1 MCTMEFAFPC
11 LLVRLPGG
19 RTRVL
24 PAHADVLAELE
35 EREGLPREHV
45 RLVGDGM
52 VRDVRL
58 HLAGG
63 GGDQPDWTERGMI
76 PTGGKK
82 RGPDARAP
90 DWHADPQKY
99 AAKMERDKRERGEL
113 VVAVGPFCVPCG
125 KRFAKQS
132 VYDAHLSGKK
142 HLNSLQRMGRDEEAM
157 VCQLDMEAKRRRLAA
172 AEEAKHLAWRADA
185 MVGGAAAEQSAE
197 SAEAAAARR
206 AIREEALR
214 KRAMLPMPDTVAA
227 TSVYDDGSSTGGST
241 SSAST
246 SSSSSSASASASSSA
261 ANRAS
266 NAPTTTAAATL
277 ASEAATDDEEDAQD
291 DASEPVAPDTALP
304 PVAPDAAPA
313 AAPWMGAFEASA
325 AWQGARVGMAFKCGP
340 LGVGYYED
348 VGAAARA
355 PIESEAATP

>member
-1 MCTMEFAFPC
+1 
-11 LLVRLPGG
+11 
-19 RTRVL
+19 
-24 PAHADVLAELE
+24 
-35 EREGLPREHV
+35 
-45 RLVGDGM
+45 
-52 VRDVRL
+52 
-58 HLAGG
+58 
-63 GGDQPDWTERGMI
+63 MI

-246 SSSSSSASASASSSA
+246 SSSSTATTSASANAISSA
-261 ANRAS
+261 ANGAS

>member
-1 MCTMEFAFPC
+1 MAAMVEKEIFPC
-11 LLVRLPGG
+11 LLFRLPGG

-113 VVAVGPFCVPCG
+113 VVSVGPFCVPCG

-142 HLNSLQRMGRDEEAM
+142 HLSSLQRMGRDEEAM

-172 AEEAKHLAWRADA
+172 AEEAKHAAWRADA

-206 AIREEALR
+206 AAREEALR

-246 SSSSSSASASASSSA
+246 SSSSTATTSASASAISRA
-261 ANRAS
+261 ANGAS

-277 ASEAATDDEEDAQD
+277 ASEAATDDEEDA
-291 DASEPVAPDTALP
+291 SEPVAPD
-304 PVAPDAAPA
+304 AAAA

-325 AWQGARVGMAFKCGP
+325 AWHGARVGMAFKCGP

-348 VGAAARA
+348 VGVAARV